1 VTAKTRVQPS
11 GPAGAGS
18 FRGQKR
24 PAGGAGPPDRRR
36 KIGRVEIRGLTK
48 RFGDVVALSAFDLD
62 VHGGEFV
69 SLLGPSGCGK
79 STALN
84 CLAGLIEP
92 DAGQILL
99 DGEDLAPVPP
109 EQRGFGVV
117 FQSYALFPHLT
128 VARNVAFGLEMM
140 GTHPEEVARRV
151 RQTLALVHLEETVDR
166 YPGQLSGGQQQRVA
180 LARAL
185 VIEPRLLLMDE
196 PLSNLDAKL
205 RVEMRLEIR
214 RLHQTLGLTTFY
226 VTHDQEEA
234 LSLSDRLALMKDG
247 MLRQVGTPEEV
258 YLRPQS
264 AFAANFFGYR
274 NLFAVRV
281 GSMRASGRADVA
293 TAAGL
298 RLEGTVRDGVVAG
311 GEAVAA
317 VRPED
322 VEVQPAAGAG
332 PGIPARVEFA
342 EFVGDAFECSVLADA
357 GDAFVV
363 RTPSRLER
371 GAAVMLRV
379 DPARLL
385 VFPPE

>member
-1 VTAKTRVQPS
+1 MSAETRVRAR
-11 GPAGAGS
+11 GEDGA
-18 FRGQKR
+18 
-24 PAGGAGPPDRRR
+24 AGPLSRRR
-36 KIGRVEIRGLTK
+36 TVGRVEIRGLGK
-48 RFGDVVALSAFDLD
+48 RFGDVAALRAFDLD

-84 CLAGLIEP
+84 LLAGLLEP

-99 DGEDLAPVPP
+99 DGEDLTPVPP
-109 EQRGFGVV
+109 ERRGFGVV

-128 VARNVAFGLEMM
+128 VGRNVAFGLEMM
-140 GTHPEEVARRV
+140 GTPPAEAARRV
-151 RQTLALVHLEETVDR
+151 RQALALVHLEETAGR
-166 YPGQLSGGQQQRVA
+166 YPAQLSGGQQQRVA

-205 RVEMRLEIR
+205 RLEMRLEIR
-214 RLHQTLGLTTFY
+214 RLHQTLGLTTIY

-234 LSLSDRLALMKDG
+234 LSLSDRIGLMKDG

-264 AFAANFFGYR
+264 AFVANFFGYR
-274 NLFAVRV
+274 NLFRVRV
-281 GSMRASGRADVA
+281 DSVRGTRAEVA
-293 TAAGL
+293 TAGGL
-298 RLEGTVRDGVVAG
+298 RLAGTVRDGVAAG
-311 GEAVAA
+311 AEAVAA

-322 VEVQPAAGAG
+322 VEVRPAGSG
-332 PGIPARVEFA
+332 PGIPAKVEFA
-342 EFVGDAFECSVLADA
+342 EFIGDAFECSMVADA
-357 GDAFVV
+357 GDPFVV
-363 RTPSRLER
+363 RTPSRFER
-371 GAAVMLRV
+371 GASVILNA
-379 DPARLL
+379 DPERLL

>member
-1 VTAKTRVQPS
+1 VSAETRVQPS
-11 GPAGAGS
+11 GPAG
-18 FRGQKR
+18 
-24 PAGGAGPPDRRR
+24 GPPARRHT
-36 KIGRVEIRGLTK
+36 IGRVEIRGLSK
-48 RFGDVVALSAFDLD
+48 HFGDVAALTAFDLD

-84 CLAGLIEP
+84 LLAGLLEP

-99 DGEDLAPVPP
+99 DGQDLGPVPP
-109 EQRGFGVV
+109 ERRGFGVV

-128 VARNVAFGLEMM
+128 VGRNVAFGLEMM
-140 GTHPEEVARRV
+140 GTPPADVARRV
-151 RQTLALVHLEETVDR
+151 RQTLALVHLEETIDR
-166 YPGQLSGGQQQRVA
+166 YPAQLSGGQQQRVA

-205 RVEMRLEIR
+205 RLEMRLEIR
-214 RLHQTLGLTTFY
+214 RLHQTLGLTTIY

-234 LSLSDRLALMKDG
+234 LSLSDRIGLMKDG

-264 AFAANFFGYR
+264 AFVANFFGYR
-274 NLFAVRV
+274 NLFRVRV
-281 GSMRASGRADVA
+281 ESVHGTRAEVA
-293 TAAGL
+293 TSGGL
-298 RLEGTVRDGVVAG
+298 RLTGTVRDGVAAG
-311 GEAVAA
+311 AEAVAA

-322 VEVQPAAGAG
+322 VEARPAGSG
-332 PGIPARVEFA
+332 PGIPAKVEFA
-342 EFVGDAFECSVLADA
+342 EFIGDAFECSMVADA
-357 GDAFVV
+357 GDPFVV
-363 RTPSRLER
+363 RTPSRFER
-371 GAAVMLRV
+371 GASVLLNA
-379 DPARLL
+379 DPERLL